1 MLEESKIDRLA
12 LQILKNSFINNR
24 RTIDRKCSK
33 NRKSIDPTRFKN
45 FKKFEDNSF
54 FNNGGIDRSKI

>member
-33 NRKSIDPTRFKN
+33 NRKSIDLTRFKN